1 MKTSKKAEIKLRVT
15 EHQKDKLKRL
25 AKDHNESISSYILN
39 KSLGRGQGL
48 LEILPQ
54 QIEDSN
60 FLNEIYHM
68 VEMYGSESLKK
79 EIKKLY
85 ESYAAQ
91 KRKDDGL

>member
-15 EHQKDKLKRL
+15 ERQKDKLKRL
-25 AKDHNESISSYILN
+25 AKDSNKSMSSYILN
-39 KSLGRGQGL
+39 KSLGGGQGM

-68 VEMYGSESLKK
+68 VEMYGSETLKK
-79 EIKKLY
+79 EIRELY
-85 ESYAAQ
+85 GSYTMQ
-91 KRKDDGL
+91 KRKDGGL